1 MCILHISMM
10 SRSGE
15 LDFAKGVVEPYFQ
28 STVSDL
34 CEWGP
39 RMEKKFVN
47 EEEIHCSPSTSIIT
61 NCPVISPLS

>member
-1 MCILHISMM
+1 MM

-15 LDFAKGVVEPYFQ
+15 LGLQRGIVEPDFQ
-28 STVSDL
+28 STVPHL